1 MPRSQCFAEK
11 RGNSWRGRYPDA
23 DGRMRSTSG
32 YPTKARALKAARDER
47 AKIESGTWH
56 DPQKGEITLAD
67 FVNERW
73 LPAQQIA
80 FNTRAQYRSVLKQHI
95 LPALGDRQLNT
106 LDSPEEIS
114 AWEIALYSEPQPP
127 RGVPLSK
134 TSARTCR
141 KVLSFILGDAQAAGL
156 ILINAAIIRRR
167 RGTAIADARAAAA
180 EAEEKPWTTALQ
192 ALLIAERAA
201 LLAGRDEEFTEI
213 VTMHYT
219 GMRWGEVVGLQELY
233 VRSGSIRIWWQ
244 LAEVNGVF
252 VRIPPKF
259 GSRRTIDIPPF
270 LSSLLA
276 GHMRANSGRQ
286 CTCPRPG
293 GEPSCEG
300 TRHVFLSSGGAH
312 QRRSGFAT
320 WIFKPAATGWFPA
333 KRPHPAHPV
342 PVTAEPWPG
351 MPVRGRGNQARAE
364 ACWLPIRPGASPHAC
379 RHGRE
384 TGMDRNGIQKV
395 LRDLVMGH
403 RTAGM
408 EGVYAHVAPETRAA
422 LMAAD
427 ERDWQ
432 TALEA
437 RYVISP
443 ASPVPVL
450 DSLLSPLRERNGQEN
465 SSA

>member
-1 MPRSQCFAEK
+1 MPRSQCFTEK
-11 RGNSWRGRYPDA
+11 RGGSWRGRYPDA
-23 DGRMRSTSG
+23 DGRVRSTSG
-32 YPTKARALKAARDER
+32 YPTKAKALKAARDER
-47 AKIESGTWH
+47 AKIEAGTWH
-56 DPQKGEITLAD
+56 DAQKGEITLAD

-95 LPALGDRQLNT
+95 LPVFGDRPLNT

-114 AWEIALYSEPQPP
+114 AWEIALYSEPRPP
-127 RGVPLSK
+127 RRTPLSK

-156 ILINAAIIRRR
+156 ILTNAAIIRRR

-180 EAEEKPWTTALQ
+180 ETAEEKPWTTALQ

-201 LLAGRDEEFTEI
+201 LLAGRDEEFVE
-213 VTMHYT
+213 VVSMHYT
-219 GMRWGEVVGLQELY
+219 GMRWGEIVGLEESY
-233 VRSGSIRIWWQ
+233 MRSESIRIWWQ

-259 GSRRTIDIPPF
+259 GSRRTIDVPPF

-276 GHMRANSGRQ
+276 AHMRASSGRQ
-286 CTCPRPG
+286 CSCPRAG
-293 GEPSCEG
+293 DDPSCEG
-300 TRHVFLSSGGAH
+300 TRHVFLSSGGGH

-320 WIFKPAATGWFPA
+320 WIFKPAATGWFPP

-351 MPVRGRGNQARAE
+351 IPVRGRGNQARGQ
-364 ACWLPIRPGASPHAC
+364 ACWLPILPSSSPHSC
-379 RHGRE
+379 RHGRQ
-384 TGMDRNGIQKV
+384 TCMDRNGTQRV

-408 EGVYAHVAPETRAA
+408 EGVYAHVAPETRAE

-427 ERDWQ
+427 ECDWR
-432 TALEA
+432 ASLEA
-437 RYVISP
+437 RFTLSP
-443 ASPVPVL
+443 HSPVLVL
-450 DSLLSPLRERNGQEN
+450 DRLLAPLRESMSR
-465 SSA
+465 